1 MLLAVCLLLC
11 SDSTSYSGRDRQ
23 LDVRIPRLEAE
34 VVIDGDLSDS
44 VWAHAARL
52 TGFSQYSPN
61 DGVPAADSTQVLV
74 WYSASAIY
82 FGIRAFEQHG
92 RPTVT
97 LASRDQI
104 FGDDN
109 VQILLGTFHDAK
121 QVLMFAVNPLGV
133 QGDGSLIE
141 GANVA
146 AGGFI
151 GSAVVGR
158 EQPDLS
164 PTSCSIARAC
174 HRLGIRSLGAH
185 SVQEHPVS
193 TAAAAGLEPEHRA
206 PGQALRL

>member
-44 VWAHAARL
+44 VWARAARL

-92 RPTVT
+92 RPTAT
-97 LASRDQI
+97 LANRDRI

-109 VQILLGTFHDAK
+109 VQILLGTFHDTK
-121 QVLMFAVNPLGV
+121 QILR
-133 QGDGSLIE
+133 SE
-141 GANVA
+141 
-146 AGGFI
+146 
-151 GSAVVGR
+151 
-158 EQPDLS
+158 EH
-164 PTSCSIARAC
+164 TSELQSQSNLVC
-174 HRLGIRSLGAH
+174 RLLLEKKKM
-185 SVQEHPVS
+185 QE
-193 TAAAAGLEPEHRA
+193 
-206 PGQALRL
+206 